1 MPPPM
6 FSVSNR
12 KLLLGFF
19 TVMYLKEFACDLSN
33 EQAVKGIQTD
43 DSELGFI
50 PGDKCRVTLD
60 GRTFIA
66 HIQEI
71 EPEHGP
77 TTVFIEELGEK

>member
-33 EQAVKGIQTD
+33 GICELAVDKMCESSISVDNYQSVCYLKD
-43 DSELGFI
+43 YNCYNNNLVMNLGNMWI
-50 PGDKCRVTLD
+50 
-60 GRTFIA
+60 
-66 HIQEI
+66 
-71 EPEHGP
+71 
-77 TTVFIEELGEK
+77 